1 MISLTMM
8 ELQRNMPR
16 AKTKSSDSLKK
27 KKKKNGEEEKAVM
40 VGEMSLLCFVLP
52 GKC

>member
-27 KKKKNGEEEKAVM
+27 KKNGEEEKAVM

>member
-27 KKKKNGEEEKAVM
+27 KKWRGRKSGDGGGNEFA
-40 VGEMSLLCFVLP
+40 LFCFAW
-52 GKC
+52 